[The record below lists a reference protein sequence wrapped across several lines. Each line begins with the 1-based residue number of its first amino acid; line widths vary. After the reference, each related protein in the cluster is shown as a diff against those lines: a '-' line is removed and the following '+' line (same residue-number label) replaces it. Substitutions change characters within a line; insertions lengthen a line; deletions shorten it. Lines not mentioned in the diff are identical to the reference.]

1 VRTKAAVI
9 MPTKSTEGQM
19 KKVVSN
25 EFDTNKVNKVDESN
39 VYLLIARHQYS
50 LLNACASIIKGKEET
65 STQMRRIH

>member
-25 EFDTNKVNKVDESN
+25 EFDTNKVDESN